1 MAAAL
6 PLLLIGCL
14 LQGAICQ
21 EFKAFLPKTIEV
33 LKGSCVTIPCSFD
46 IETRFKSNL
55 DSTCIAK
62 WNQGSY
68 DGPFVFH
75 SSDPQQSSIG
85 GKLTGVLTRKDC
97 STTLN
102 NMQPQ
107 HSNEYFFRV
116 ECNNGLRYNF
126 RDGTRILVKE
136 RPPRPTL
143 TPSTLEVKEGTA
155 VRLTCSA
162 PAPCLSLPPTLT
174 WTPSLGE
181 VQETER
187 ENLDKT
193 KVKMSVVN
201 FYASHLQHRQK
212 ISCTAVYRKQDGS
225 TESSV
230 DSLTAEITYSPQR
243 TTVSV
248 SPSGPVKEH
257 TTVTLTCTS
266 NANPTVK
273 DYTWYRA
280 DRGQGASI
288 GTGQTLNINASPD
301 TDPIFCKAENKLGTG
316 QSRNTQIDVQYSPK
330 GTTVSVSPSGPVKE
344 HTTVTLTCTSNAN
357 PAVKDYTWY
366 RADGG
371 QGASIGT
378 GQTLNINASPDTDP
392 IFCKAENE
400 VGVGR
405 SSNTQIDVQYS
416 PKETTVV
423 VSPSGPVK
431 EGSNVTLAC
440 SSRASPAVQNY
451 NWYRVDGSQEIT
463 IGTGQVIDFTASRE
477 SVSLFC
483 TAQNDLGAGRS
494 NVSHV
499 DVQFAPQIL
508 PSSDC
513 NKTVDQVKC
522 SCKTSGNPPPT
533 LHWYLDELPVN
544 TSGQSEI
551 RYVPENGTNVSLI
564 TVSQA
569 QWRDHTL
576 LCRSSNSLGSATLQF
591 YFLHVPKTT
600 TESQDLV
607 VVLILVATVVALIV
621 LVCALLFVIRAQKSH
636 QNLLKSQC
644 PSNTSTVAMNQLQ
657 PSGEENEVP
666 TTKDEDIY
674 ANTTELEKDDVAQPA
689 TTSEPNS
696 TSLPSSDQNNT
707 SGAGNSSE
715 ETTVESKDA
724 IYSNVTWKRKSKIR
738 KEGDGTN
745 LLDSSYPQEEMSVER
760 GLTGDFVNNAVEM
773 GNLYGQVKP
782 RNVRKE
788 SECEYAQ
795 VKFRHSAVQK

>member
-1 MAAAL
+1 
-6 PLLLIGCL
+6 
-14 LQGAICQ
+14 
-21 EFKAFLPKTIEV
+21 
-33 LKGSCVTIPCSFD
+33 
-46 IETRFKSNL
+46 
-55 DSTCIAK
+55 
-62 WNQGSY
+62 
-68 DGPFVFH
+68 
-75 SSDPQQSSIG
+75 
-85 GKLTGVLTRKDC
+85 
-97 STTLN
+97 
-102 NMQPQ
+102 MQPQ
-107 HSNEYFFRV
+107 HSSDYRFRLS
-116 ECNNGLRYNF
+116 CSNRLKYIF
-126 RDGTRILVKE
+126 TDGTRISVKE

-230 DSLTAEITYSPQR
+230 DSLTAEIT
-243 TTVSV
+243 
-248 SPSGPVKEH
+248 
-257 TTVTLTCTS
+257 
-266 NANPTVK
+266 
-273 DYTWYRA
+273 
-280 DRGQGASI
+280 
-288 GTGQTLNINASPD
+288 
-301 TDPIFCKAENKLGTG
+301 
-316 QSRNTQIDVQYSPK
+316 YSPK

>member
-230 DSLTAEITYSPQR
+230 DSLTAEIT
-243 TTVSV
+243 
-248 SPSGPVKEH
+248 
-257 TTVTLTCTS
+257 
-266 NANPTVK
+266 
-273 DYTWYRA
+273 
-280 DRGQGASI
+280 
-288 GTGQTLNINASPD
+288 
-301 TDPIFCKAENKLGTG
+301 
-316 QSRNTQIDVQYSPK
+316 YSPK

>member
-230 DSLTAEITYSPQR
+230 DSLTAEIT
-243 TTVSV
+243 
-248 SPSGPVKEH
+248 
-257 TTVTLTCTS
+257 
-266 NANPTVK
+266 
-273 DYTWYRA
+273 
-280 DRGQGASI
+280 
-288 GTGQTLNINASPD
+288 
-301 TDPIFCKAENKLGTG
+301 
-316 QSRNTQIDVQYSPK
+316 
-330 GTTVSVSPSGPVKE
+330 
-344 HTTVTLTCTSNAN
+344 
-357 PAVKDYTWY
+357 
-366 RADGG
+366 
-371 QGASIGT
+371 
-378 GQTLNINASPDTDP
+378 
-392 IFCKAENE
+392 
-400 VGVGR
+400 
-405 SSNTQIDVQYS
+405 YS